1 MALHF
6 ILTNNCCSFRKNFL
20 KKISIYS
27 KGGDI
32 YERLRISMSND
43 SQLLKIQDLYA
54 CIDETSILKGIN
66 LEIKPGEIHAIMGR
80 NGSGKTTTANIIMG
94 HPDYEVESGTVEL
107 NGKDLLEM
115 ETWERAREGVFLSFQ
130 YPQAVPG
137 LQVGNFL
144 RKSVAATLGEDA
156 AKGKDFRNKLKE
168 SMKELDIPSSFL
180 GRYVNDGFSGGE
192 KKRFEILQLMLMT
205 PKLAILDETD
215 SGLDIDGIRTVAKGI
230 NAAIR
235 GTDSGALIIT
245 HYSRI
250 LEHVKPDKIHVLIG
264 GKIVKTGGPELAL
277 ELEEKGYDWLEDS
290 NEN

>member
-1 MALHF
+1 MSSNTNLLEIHNLHA
-6 ILTNNCCSFRKNFL
+6 
-20 KKISIYS
+20 
-27 KGGDI
+27 G
-32 YERLRISMSND
+32 
-43 SQLLKIQDLYA
+43 
-54 CIDETSILKGIN
+54 IDETPILNGVNI
-66 LEIKPGEIHAIMGR
+66 EIKPGEIHAIMGR

-94 HPDYEVESGTVEL
+94 HPDYEVTAGSVNL
-107 NGKDLLEM
+107 NGQDLLEM
-115 ETWERAREGVFLSFQ
+115 ETWERSRLGVFLSFQ

-144 RKSVAATLGEDA
+144 RKSVAAIRGEDV
-156 AKGKDFRNKLKE
+156 AKGPDFRKSLKDA
-168 SMKELDIPSSFL
+168 MKELDIPRSFL

-192 KKRFEILQLMLMT
+192 KKRFEILQLMLLE

-250 LEHVKPDKIHVLIG
+250 LEHVQPDKIHVLIK

-277 ELEEKGYDWLEDS
+277 ELEERGYEWLDNGGNYADS
-290 NEN
+290 EESNSAVNTTD